1 MTVFARGMGLT
12 YRQGM
17 DHGLEAHVDF
27 TATDDLGHIGGV
39 IGLQQGN
46 LESFI
51 LEVTT
56 GLSEVEGGVVR
67 GGVPGDT

>member
-1 MTVFARGMGLT
+1 
-12 YRQGM
+12 M

-27 TATDDLGHIGGV
+27 AASNDLGHIGGV

-46 LESFI
+46 LEAFV
-51 LEVTT
+51 LEVAT

-67 GGVPGDT
+67 GGVPEDNTQPVYFTL